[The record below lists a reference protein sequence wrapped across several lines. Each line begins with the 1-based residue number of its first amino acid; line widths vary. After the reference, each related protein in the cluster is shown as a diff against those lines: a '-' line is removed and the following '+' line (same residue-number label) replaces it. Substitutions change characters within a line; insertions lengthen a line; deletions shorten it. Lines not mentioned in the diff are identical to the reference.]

1 MKILFVSDIHGSP
14 SGLRRALEFYDSEG
28 AELLCLGG
36 DIINYGPRNGVPS
49 DLNPQAVVGLLA
61 PHRHEIVAVRGNC
74 DSEVDQMLLPFP
86 TLSDYALVVN
96 EGKRI
101 VLTHGHLPF
110 AQDMLKEADAE
121 GKDMGID
128 KGKDN
133 AKGGTGGWLTCDMMV
148 MGHTHLWELQRMAD
162 GTLLCNMGSVTFP
175 KMGREAT
182 FAYFDGRAMSIR
194 TLEGKILKE
203 MEL

>member
-14 SGLRRALEFYDSEG
+14 SGLRRALEFYDREG

-110 AQDMLKEADAE
+110 AQEMV
-121 GKDMGID
+121 
-128 KGKDN
+128 KG
-133 AKGGTGGWLTCDMMV
+133 AQELTSGSSQWLTCDMMV
-148 MGHTHLWELQRMAD
+148 MGHTHLWELERNTD
-162 GTLLCNMGSVTFP
+162 GTVVCNMGSVTFP

-182 FAYFDGRAMSIR
+182 FAFFDGKAMSIR
-194 TLEGKILKE
+194 TLEGKVLKE
-203 MEL
+203 LEL